1 MISADKQELESRLRQ
16 VTLQIRDKE
25 VQVFTDNF
33 AVLSTQSAFLTG
45 LGFGGLT
52 MVPTWGS
59 GDDDDFR
66 GIEVAFFTLVS
77 ISIGFN
83 ILVLCISSWC
93 MIFGPGLAI
102 RGPEGDSMS
111 RAVLGMYQERKW
123 ALRFFWVGLMFTLFS
138 GIALGWL
145 KFHEHTAITM
155 TTIFITFILIF
166 ILYVKN
172 VTRPR
177 FAFDKDSS
185 RSPKEFTLDGY
196 DPEKNLHSGVSGSA
210 PAGLPA
216 LTEAA
221 EAETPA
227 ATSALQE
234 IAWLKQQGFLSEE
247 EAERKKQQILNPQSA
262 ETIESTAAAGDK
274 SKASFRQRMFG
285 GSKSG
290 T

>member
-1 MISADKQELESRLRQ
+1 M
-16 VTLQIRDKE
+16 TLQIRDKE

-33 AVLSTQSAFLTG
+33 GECLSSAEAARATPPRTSPDHHAPLAVTRSPPRSSHRAHARQAVLSTQSAFLTG

-59 GDDDDFR
+59 GDDDDYR
-66 GIEVAFFTLVS
+66 GVEVVFFTLVS

-138 GIALGWL
+138 GVALGWL
-145 KFHEHTAITM
+145 KFQRHTAITM
-155 TTIFITFILIF
+155 TTIFLSFILIF
-166 ILYVKN
+166 IIYVKN

-196 DPEKNLHSGVSGSA
+196 GSMSNSNVPEG
-210 PAGLPA
+210 AGLP
-216 LTEAA
+216 TR
-221 EAETPA
+221 
-227 ATSALQE
+227 QN
-234 IAWLKQQGFLSEE
+234 KLS
-247 EAERKKQQILNPQSA
+247 
-262 ETIESTAAAGDK
+262 T
-274 SKASFRQRMFG
+274 
-285 GSKSG
+285 
-290 T
+290 